1 MGIRQVLICVREHDY
16 ARRLAEYF
24 SQQRKY
30 LFRVHYCDDLEMGH
44 HLAMTVKPEYVLIDE
59 TFSTEERRGFGSGR
73 RFILTEN
80 ADAGSHMGMSDS
92 CAGMPGSRAGTPGST
107 AINQDGSDSEI
118 PIFKYRSGKEI
129 LETMVRYSLDDAK
142 LIVKNSNERVTVVG
156 FFSPISRVGQTGLA
170 LEVGTQLARNDGA
183 LYLNL
188 CSYAGGHFSGT
199 ESPTLA
205 ELLYFLE
212 QDMPNIGLR
221 LKTLT
226 SQAEGLDYLN
236 PMTSAADLQEVEPAT
251 WKKMIDALR
260 EFASYGVILLDIGC
274 ETRGAYGIL
283 EECDLILMPVL
294 AGELEEEKI
303 EAFSNDIRQSE
314 MAAVLKK
321 IRKVPMERELPKIV
335 DSCVKLIAAEGD
347 FCEFSQ

>member
-44 HLAMTVKPEYVLIDE
+44 HLARTVKPEYILIDE
-59 TFSTEERRGFGSGR
+59 AFSAEERRGFGSGR

-80 ADAGSHMGMSDS
+80 AEAGSHIGT
-92 CAGMPGSRAGTPGST
+92 PGSRAGMSTSREGTPGG
-107 AINQDGSDSEI
+107 ANQDGTDAEI

-129 LETMVRYSLDDAK
+129 LETMVRCSLDDAK
-142 LIVKNSNERVTVVG
+142 LIIRDSGERVTVVG
-156 FFSPISRVGQTGLA
+156 FFSPVNRIGQTGLA
-170 LEVGTQLARNDGA
+170 LEVGRQLARNDSA

-188 CSYAGGHFSGT
+188 CSYAGGHFSET
-199 ESPTLA
+199 ENPTLA

-226 SQAEGLDYLN
+226 SQTEGLDYLN

-251 WKKMIDALR
+251 WKKLIDALR
-260 EFASYGVILLDIGC
+260 EHASYGVILLDIGC
-274 ETRGAYGIL
+274 EVRGVYGIL
-283 EECDLILMPVL
+283 EECDQVLMPVL
-294 AGELEEEKI
+294 AGRYEEEKV

-314 MAAVLKK
+314 KAAVLKK